1 MYLKSRIKILISV
14 KCFSVLGS
22 ALIKIGQTQ
31 LRLGGAER
39 EFVRAAM
46 TTFVGPLKRFLEG
59 DMKTIMVKSC

>member
-1 MYLKSRIKILISV
+1 MHQLILT
-14 KCFSVLGS
+14 GS

-46 TTFVGPLKRFLEG
+46 TTYVSPLKRFLEG
-59 DMKTIMVKSC
+59 DMKTIMVRKEIEAESNSI

>member
-1 MYLKSRIKILISV
+1 MTQ
-14 KCFSVLGS
+14 FSFIGS

-59 DMKTIMVKSC
+59 DMKTIMVRSQKCFNEYVLCKK